1 MVTYRIFRGSR
12 HGGSS
17 TEFAERA
24 AKRGTPRNA
33 HGTGMLS
40 APRKAAEGRGR
51 PRKVAG
57 GRKKAKVIH
66 NAQQGTMLVNLTKL
80 ISNYI
85 AIEDPF
91 FTLYAQIA
99 YLLAL

>member
-1 MVTYRIFRGSR
+1 MTICAHIRKVNGELLDFEMVGASFTIGDAKARIEKEDGASYQKLTNRVFRGSR

-40 APRKAAEGRGR
+40 ASRKAGEGRGR
-51 PRKVAG
+51 SRKVAG
-57 GRKKAKVIH
+57 G
-66 NAQQGTMLVNLTKL
+66 
-80 ISNYI
+80 
-85 AIEDPF
+85 
-91 FTLYAQIA
+91 
-99 YLLAL
+99 